1 MDVVHPEGLMKS
13 IIKFITRTSLVVA
26 ALALTGCSGG
36 DSHEK
41 VADAVLVQMER
52 MATAVSS
59 VTDKATA
66 EKAVTELKSVGEE
79 MKNLA
84 EKVKAMK
91 DPSAEVQA
99 KIEAKMKAKQ
109 EEIQKKMM
117 GMQANLTKA
126 GPEAAAILMGGMA
139 EFGKV
144 MEEAGKAF
152 TKK

>member
-1 MDVVHPEGLMKS
+1 MKS

-26 ALALTGCSGG
+26 ALVLTGCSGG

-41 VADAVLVQMER
+41 IVDAMIVQIDR

-66 EKAVTELKSVGEE
+66 EKAAAELKSVGEE
-79 MKNLA
+79 MKKIA
-84 EKVKAMK
+84 EKAKGMK

-99 KIEAKMKAKQ
+99 KIDAKMKAKQ
-109 EEIQKKMM
+109 EEVQKKMA
-117 GMQANLTKA
+117 GIQGTLAKA
-126 GPEAAAILMGGMA
+126 GPEAAAVLMGGMA
-139 EFGKV
+139 EFGKA

>member
-1 MDVVHPEGLMKS
+1 MKS
-13 IIKFITRTSLVVA
+13 IITFITRTSLVVA
-26 ALALTGCSGG
+26 AVVLSGCSGG

-41 VADAVLVQMER
+41 VADAVLAQMER

-59 VTDKATA
+59 VTDKASA
-66 EKAVTELKSVGEE
+66 EKAVAELKSVGEE
-79 MKNLA
+79 MKKLA
-84 EKVKAMK
+84 EKAKAMK

-99 KIEAKMKAKQ
+99 KIDAKMKTKQ

-117 GMQANLTKA
+117 GMQATLAKA
-126 GPEAAAILMGGMA
+126 GPEAATILMGGLA

-152 TKK
+152 SKK